1 MKLAFGPR
9 GTLLIDDA
17 VITHRNFEGRG
28 DKYNREGDRNF
39 SIVIDD
45 PEVAEKLQ
53 NDTNEHGV
61 GWNVKIKPPRE
72 EGDTPFMFLPVK
84 VKINDRGPK
93 VFLLSAGRVNELDEE
108 SISILDEI
116 DIESVNLDIR
126 PYDGIMS
133 GKPFRSAYLQGIEV
147 IQKIDRFT
155 AKHADNY

>member
-1 MKLAFGPR
+1 MKLSFGPR

-39 SIVIDD
+39 SVIIDD
-45 PEVAEKLQ
+45 EAIAEALQ

-61 GWNVKIKPPRE
+61 GWNVKIKPPRDE
-72 EGDTPFMFLPVK
+72 DAARFMFLPVK
-84 VKINDRGPK
+84 VKLNERGPK
-93 VFLLSAGRVNELDEE
+93 VYLITAGRVNELDEE
-108 SISILDEI
+108 SISILDDI

-155 AKHADNY
+155 AKHANS

>member
-1 MKLAFGPR
+1 MKLEFGPR

-39 SIVIDD
+39 SVVIDD
-45 PEVAEKLQ
+45 EAIVEALQ

-61 GWNVKIKPPRE
+61 GWNVKIKPPRDE
-72 EGDTPFMFLPVK
+72 DAAPFMFLPVK
-84 VKINDRGPK
+84 VKMNERGPR
-93 VFLLSAGRVNELDEE
+93 VFLNTAGRVNELDEE

-147 IQKIDRFT
+147 FQKIDRFT
-155 AKHADNY
+155 AKYTNN